1 MDFTL
6 QTKAGKF
13 YATSGELPTNSYIEI
28 GYYDDNGNAV
38 PVAAIEAKTKEIGED
53 INEKLIWR
61 AIYNPENPDDYE
73 MRIIK

>member
-28 GYYDDNGNAV
+28 GYYDEDGDKI
-38 PVAAIEAKTKEIGED
+38 PIAAIEAKTEEIYKD
-53 INEKLIWR
+53 IDEKLIWR
-61 AIYNPENPDDYE
+61 VIYNPDDPDDYE
-73 MRIIK
+73 VRVIK